1 LPPPPA
7 PPPAPTAV
15 APAPA
20 PAPAPAAPSPRP
32 AQALN
37 NRAVGK
43 AAAAFDI
50 LALAAALTGAVILTL
65 ELFVK
70 AKG

>member
-15 APAPA
+15 APT
-20 PAPAPAAPSPRP
+20 PAPAAPSPRP